1 MINDKI
7 EKGAIIAAVV
17 LAVGGGAYF
26 AGAKALGACDS
37 KAKAKNTALTSNGAT
52 TCEKIHASAM
62 ASRNGADAKARNA
75 TVTETDAK
83 ADDCCESKATTAAM
97 ASGTCDAKAKNA
109 VMTSTGGSC
118 SAKATTAAMAS
129 KDGSCESKATTAVM
143 TDADACP
150 YTKSQATRTAAV
162 SAKEDC
168 PPEACE
174 ASGSGA
180 CPMEKGAKGARKD
193 ARKKAEAKGVMASVV
208 PAEATAK

>member
-17 LAVGGGAYF
+17 LAVGVGAYI

-37 KAKAKNTALTSNGAT
+37 KAKAKNTAMTSNGAT
-52 TCEKIHASAM
+52 TCEKVHASAM
-62 ASRNGADAKARNA
+62 ASKNGADAKATTA
-75 TVTETDAK
+75 AMASETCGDKAK
-83 ADDCCESKATTAAM
+83 TAAM

-109 VMTSTGGSC
+109 VMT
-118 SAKATTAAMAS
+118 
-129 KDGSCESKATTAVM
+129 

-150 YTKSQATRTAAV
+150 YVKSQATRTAAV
-162 SAKEDC
+162 SAKEGC

-180 CPMEKGAKGARKD
+180 CPMEKGAKGAGKR
-193 ARKKAEAKGVMASVV
+193 AEAKGVMAGVV
-208 PAEATAK
+208 PAETTTK

>member
-17 LAVGGGAYF
+17 LAVGVGAYI

-37 KAKAKNTALTSNGAT
+37 KAKAKNTAMTSNGAT

-62 ASRNGADAKARNA
+62 ASKNGADAKARNVA
-75 TVTETDAK
+75 VTSTDAQ

-97 ASGTCDAKAKNA
+97 ASSTCGD
-109 VMTSTGGSC
+109 
-118 SAKATTAAMAS
+118 KATTAAMAS
-129 KDGSCESKATTAVM
+129 KNGSCESKATNAVM

-150 YTKSQATRTAAV
+150 YMKSQKAQAVKTAAV

-180 CPMEKGAKGARKD
+180 CPMEKGGKGSPSKKVEN
-193 ARKKAEAKGVMASVV
+193 KKAVPKGTMASLA
-208 PAEATAK
+208 PAAGETK

>member
-1 MINDKI
+1 MIRGKTR
-7 EKGAIIAAVV
+7 KVAGIAAVV
-17 LAVGGGAYF
+17 LAVGVGAYI
-26 AGAKALGACDS
+26 AGAKALGACDA
-37 KAKAKNTALTSNGAT
+37 KAKAKNTAMTSNGAT

-75 TVTETDAK
+75 AVTETDAK

-109 VMTSTGGSC
+109 VMTSAGGSC
-118 SAKATTAAMAS
+118 SAKATN
-129 KDGSCESKATTAVM
+129 AVM

-150 YTKSQATRTAAV
+150 YMKSQATRTAVV

-168 PPEACE
+168 PPEAW
-174 ASGSGA
+174 SGSGA
-180 CPMEKGAKGARKD
+180 CPMEKGGKGVKKD

-208 PAEATAK
+208 PAEATTK

>member
-1 MINDKI
+1 MIK
-7 EKGAIIAAVV
+7 EKTKKAAGIAAVV
-17 LAVGGGAYF
+17 LAVGVGAYI

-37 KAKAKNTALTSNGAT
+37 KAKAKNTAMTSNGAT

-62 ASRNGADAKARNA
+62 ASKNGTDPKAKNA
-75 TVTETDAK
+75 AMTSTNAK

-97 ASGTCDAKAKNA
+97 ASKD
-109 VMTSTGGSC
+109 GSC
-118 SAKATTAAMAS
+118 DAKATTAAMAS
-129 KDGSCESKATTAVM
+129 GTCDAKATNAVM

-150 YTKSQATRTAAV
+150 YMKSQAAKTAAV

-180 CPMEKGAKGARKD
+180 CPMEKGGKGAKKD
-193 ARKKAEAKGVMASVV
+193 ARKKVEAKGTMASVV
-208 PAEATAK
+208 PAAEATK